1 MTEVNAEIIKPF
13 GPSIFKVKIPKQIV
27 DNLNQ
32 YVDNTVADKT
42 KANQLNYGNQ
52 LIGDVTQEFKL
63 EEDFMKQIGWLGFL
77 GNCTSNWIQ
86 NATGNKIKNF
96 SIMDSWIVRQ
106 FKNEYNPI
114 HYHTGHISGAGFL
127 KLPTSFGTHV
137 QGQEKQEKDYF
148 GGTLNLVHGQKSFL
162 SESVFSIQPE
172 VGDFYFFP
180 HYLMHTVYPF
190 KNTSEERRS
199 ISFNAV
205 IDKEIFEML

>member
-1 MTEVNAEIIKPF
+1 MTEIVADIIKPF

-27 DNLNQ
+27 DDLNH
-32 YVDNTVADKT
+32 YVDNIVANET

-63 EEDFMKQIGWLGFL
+63 QEDFIKQIGWFGFL

-86 NATGNKIKNF
+86 NVTGNKIKNF

-106 FKNEYNPI
+106 FENEYNPI

-127 KLPTSFGTHV
+127 KLPKSFGTHV
-137 QGQEKQEKDYF
+137 QGKEKEEKDYF
-148 GGTLNLVHGQKSFL
+148 GGTLNLVHGQKAFL
-162 SESVFSIQPE
+162 SESVFSIKPE

-190 KNTSEERRS
+190 KNISEERRS

-205 IDKEIFEML
+205 IDREIFEML

>member
-1 MTEVNAEIIKPF
+1 MTEIVADIIKPF
-13 GPSIFKVKIPKQIV
+13 GPSILKVKIPKQIV
-27 DNLNQ
+27 DDLNN
-32 YVDNTVADKT
+32 YVDSIVQNDT
-42 KANQLNYGNQ
+42 KSKQLNYGDQ

-63 EEDFMKQIGWLGFL
+63 EEDLMKQIGWLGFL

-86 NATGNKIKNF
+86 NVTGNKIKNF
-96 SIMDSWIVRQ
+96 NILDSWIVRQ
-106 FKNEYNPI
+106 FENEYNPI

-127 KLPTSFGTHV
+127 KLPTSFGKHI
-137 QGQEKQEKDYF
+137 QEKEKQEKDYF

-162 SESVFSIQPE
+162 SESVFSIKPE

-190 KNTSEERRS
+190 KNTTEERRS